1 MNLAWAKSHL
11 RVFDGLQRGFKKA
24 GAQAIIM
31 SLRSVK
37 DKETAEFVTC
47 FYRNLVHFPMQSI

>member
-1 MNLAWAKSHL
+1 M
-11 RVFDGLQRGFKKA
+11 QRGFKKA

-37 DKETAEFVTC
+37 DKETAEFMTC
-47 FYRNLVHFPMQSI
+47 FY